1 MLVGNKISSHSEVVR
16 AQDFHVCG
24 PWFALQVALIAIRM
38 TKIPTFQTNIKFK
51 CKALRTETGDCR
63 HLMKKI
69 KFKYMVHRECQFN
82 HK

>member
-1 MLVGNKISSHSEVVR
+1 MSVDHG
-16 AQDFHVCG
+16 
-24 PWFALQVALIAIRM
+24 FALQVALIAIRM

-69 KFKYMVHRECQFN
+69 KFKYGTQGMSIQSQMTN
-82 HK
+82 T